1 MVSPQYQ
8 PAAQETGQ
16 PCETCGAQSGTERGV
31 LLVNKQG
38 VDATFILN
46 GIRTP
51 LYLRRVLLCDSGGNS
66 GC

>member
-38 VDATFILN
+38 IDETFILN
-46 GIRTP
+46 GAP
-51 LYLRRVLLCDSGGNS
+51 RRGRRPGIAPHAALFM
-66 GC
+66 